1 MSFPRPK
8 PPPRMCLCW
17 IAAIY
22 LLSYL
27 RTYFLTRI
35 WICRQVG
42 GILKWILTLHK
53 IKATYYVEYLK
64 SLVIEQLERELHKI
78 KATYYVEYLK
88 SLVIEQIERE
98 LHKIKFARSSHLQE
112 CVFMGF
118 GMRTTKRMCQLSMQC
133 AEVLKVRIAR
143 IVVTIG
149 GKIGTL
155 PWGHFSFVSIISLQ
169 TEIPWEILQ
178 RSLKL
183 SGGERQHNRREKHTI
198 ILYKYKTEM
207 IIKYK

>member
-1 MSFPRPK
+1 MFDQHCIVGGFLK
-8 PPPRMCLCW
+8 W
-17 IAAIY
+17 ICPSQDRSHLPECAFVGLQPY
-22 LLSYL
+22 
-27 RTYFLTRI
+27 TYFLTRI
-35 WICRQVG
+35 SWDFEVNFNASQDQSHLLCRIPQVFSDRANWT
-42 GILKWILTLHK
+42 WILT
-53 IKATYYVEYLK
+53 
-64 SLVIEQLERELHKI
+64 
-78 KATYYVEYLK
+78 
-88 SLVIEQIERE
+88 

-155 PWGHFSFVSIISLQ
+155 PWGHFSFVGIISLQ

-183 SGGERQHNRREKHTI
+183 GGGERQHNRRENI
-198 ILYKYKTEM
+198 YGGI
-207 IIKYK
+207 